1 MNENE
6 LVAVIGPVGAGK
18 SSLLM
23 AMLEELEIISG
34 NVDIKGSVFYVSQ
47 EPWIFTASIKQN
59 ILFGKPYDEK
69 KFNEVISVCCL
80 KQVRVL

>member
-1 MNENE
+1 
-6 LVAVIGPVGAGK
+6 
-18 SSLLM
+18 
-23 AMLEELEIISG
+23 MLEELEIVSG

-59 ILFGKPYDEK
+59 IIFGKSYDEK

-80 KQVRVL
+80 KQV